1 MKSNQGR
8 SSDEHAGFA
17 AQAALDMVK
26 AVEEVCGDECKIRVG
41 LHSGTVIGGVVG
53 QKDPRVRSF
62 NQSLRIYIIVCTRH

>member
-1 MKSNQGR
+1 
-8 SSDEHAGFA
+8 
-17 AQAALDMVK
+17 MVK

-62 NQSLRIYIIVCTRH
+62 NQSLHPGGLFNFLHKPPEQYSYNVS

>member
-53 QKDPRVRSF
+53 QKDPRVRSKCLIKVE
-62 NQSLRIYIIVCTRH
+62 NLIVCTRH

>member
-62 NQSLRIYIIVCTRH
+62 NQSLRIYHCVH